1 MNCDEL
7 CLVLEIQCI
16 LKTDVQF
23 QISSLNLGDIHT
35 FTQHL
40 KRVIGVIN
48 ISYIMVDSQNKFIS
62 L

>member
-1 MNCDEL
+1 MNCDVL
-7 CLVLEIQCI
+7 CLVLEIKCV

-35 FTQHL
+35 FTQYS

-48 ISYIMVDSQNKFIS
+48 IS
-62 L
+62 